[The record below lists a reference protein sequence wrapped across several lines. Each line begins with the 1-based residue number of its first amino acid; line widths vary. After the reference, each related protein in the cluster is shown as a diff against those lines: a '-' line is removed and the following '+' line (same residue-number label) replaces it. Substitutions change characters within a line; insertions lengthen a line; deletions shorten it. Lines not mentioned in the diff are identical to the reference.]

1 MDATKVFDD
10 LTWDD
15 VVVEQDELKSIQEF
29 AVQDLKHKDLLA
41 LINRKTMLA
50 NKLNLN

>member
-15 VVVEQDELKSIQEF
+15 VVFQQDELKSIREF
-29 AVQDLKHKDLLA
+29 AVQDLKHKDLRADCSQLK
-41 LINRKTMLA
+41 IKV
-50 NKLNLN
+50 